1 MRHAAH
7 AFNLLRTRILTQVEI
22 ENRYAS
28 AQDFNLKEIV
38 AQIEREK
45 NEGAVMEIPQDNDE
59 FEEETAAALLHER
72 RRKRVRG
79 ITQDIASELNADQ
92 QGQWLLEILTL
103 VCRGFHNP
111 LLRVALLSQSN

>member
-7 AFNLLRTRILTQVEI
+7 AFNLLCTRVLTQVEI

-45 NEGAVMEIPQDNDE
+45 KEGAVMEIPQDDE

-72 RRKRVRG
+72 RRKRVWR
-79 ITQDIASELNADQ
+79 ISQDIASELNADQ
-92 QGQWLLEILTL
+92 QGQWLLKILTL

-111 LLRVALLSQSN
+111 LLRVALLSQNN